1 MSRWLA
7 TERFHYDRRVFLC
20 VYVLLGLP
28 YLVLTGPFRAPD
40 ERNHFFRSYEIS
52 ELRFNP
58 YRVSEGVVGDNLPAS
73 LSRLSEALGKHSEH
87 RIEPSQIS
95 AARNLQLQP
104 EHREFVEFS
113 TAIYSPLAYVPSAIS
128 IAAGRLFGAGPL
140 ALLYFARFANLL

>member
-20 VYVLLGLP
+20 VYILLGLP

-58 YRVSEGVVGDNLPAS
+58 FRVSEGIVGDNLPAS
-73 LSRLSEALGKHSEH
+73 LSRLSDALGIHSVH
-87 RIEPSQIS
+87 RIEAFQIL
-95 AARNLQLQP
+95 AARNLKLQP
-104 EHREFVEFS
+104 QQRD
-113 TAIYSPLAYVPSAIS
+113 
-128 IAAGRLFGAGPL
+128 
-140 ALLYFARFANLL
+140 